1 MQALLHLI
9 DTPENARRA
18 AALCTARQCSIIHR
32 THGIELDEDVILEG
46 GFTINFGGYG
56 SYSRV
61 GLGPTFRNRWQLSG
75 VEEPRQQSFAQLS
88 VYFAGSEWV
97 RPLAEQA
104 ELVNRGGGVVAD
116 TVDVADIV
124 VLGKNTPAP
133 AGVPETALVVDEM
146 VFHRALPAVRTAK
159 TGKTT
164 RSKALTG
171 EAAALWKL
179 LSLREESAIRQGLVL
194 AFGLEEG
201 PSELLAG
208 VEVNPDTG
216 ELIRNKRFTGTGP
229 AQPFLDAALYGLL
242 SIAPDDTPAAALRSS
257 VRKIDCCLPFMI
269 ELTGFDALTELTLR
283 LDDEFKADDLL
294 DFGPFPSLQR
304 LTIQPRKED
313 GGYWGGNWPQ
323 LASLEGLN
331 APALEVVTVSKVD
344 LQNCDALLQC
354 SQLTEVDL
362 SNNRNLTNINGLSQ
376 SVSTLKV
383 LLMRDCVALASLEPL
398 ADATALE
405 VLNLY
410 GCAIS
415 SVTVLA
421 SSPNIRVLEL
431 ENCSQLTSLQG
442 LAHLTLCGEGGQTY
456 DLTGCDALTSLAG
469 LPKLDKP
476 YEYLNLSYLTALD
489 SLAGIENAVYIDNLN
504 ASGTAITDL
513 GPLLALEH
521 LREVDLSGCEALQ
534 DASPLGQLKQLQSVD
549 LSNCSALTTLPAAWS
564 SELEG
569 LNLEGCHDLRSLGG
583 LPASL
588 SRISRYS
595 WRAETVELGGL
606 NALESLQPLAA
617 TALAASSNNLNLS
630 GCHALSSLAGLEGFD
645 RLEGLTLAPALT
657 DARAIAGCRSLTINV
672 ELSGQTVVPA
682 ALMQTLAQLPRLT
695 LGLLLGDELEDF
707 SALALVPQVESLN
720 LYSCKRLKDL
730 SWLVGLSELRDLFLS
745 PECPAAKQIK
755 ANKLDT
761 QVRIR
766 KVQQQLCSDLG
777 LPLPAHLGK
786 AAGSKSAAKKRSAGG
801 LSLKE
806 IKPLLTSPD
815 LAEVNKGLAR
825 LQAEGDSALFD
836 ELTEDCD
843 SDQAFSGDSQAI
855 GKLFKAV
862 KAANRPLARW
872 ALASILAMAPA
883 EASHAMAVRSAIREI
898 TLDFGALAEL
908 AEGAAMPSLSGFTAL
923 EKVSVS
929 HYPATTLACLE
940 GLVAL
945 RELDLRNASAL
956 TTLQGLE
963 AASVLENLTLRD
975 CPQLT
980 DLAALAGKNRLA
992 NQGNLDLSSNAPL
1005 QCLDFLR
1012 AFTPPESLELMV
1024 TASTDLA
1031 PLRDQPAITSLALHC
1046 LDTLPDLSPLIH
1058 VQTLEYYR
1066 EKPPTPKKTANVWPF
1081 TASDEDEEDDTPPPL
1096 LHWTYTLPKLAT
1108 LAVNGGAHDFS
1119 GLVAPALKTFNS
1131 WGRWS
1136 QGRTLLDNL
1145 RGLAQV
1151 EDFTFWSSSIAS
1163 LDGLQ
1168 GSPVKELNLG
1178 SLEGRLENLAALAEM
1193 PQLRRLTLPSDQ
1205 DVLNHDALQALPPLP
1220 ELESLTLQGYSGSLA
1235 FLAGWTGLQTLDLQ
1249 QSGAMTDLETLIAL
1263 PALET
1268 IMLRGAHLK
1277 RNAWPEALQGKLEY
1291 VRSS

>member
-18 AALCTARQCSIIHR
+18 AALCTARQCSIVHR

-56 SYSRV
+56 SYSRI

-97 RPLAEQA
+97 RPLSEQT
-104 ELVNRGGGVVAD
+104 ELVSRGGGVIAD
-116 TVDVADIV
+116 TVDAAAIV

-133 AGVPETALVVDEM
+133 AGVPETALVIDEM

-159 TGKTT
+159 TSKTT

-344 LQNCDALLQC
+344 LQNCESLLQC

-398 ADATALE
+398 AGATALE

-410 GCAIS
+410 GCAMA

-456 DLTGCDALTSLAG
+456 DLTGCDALTSLEG

-476 YEYLNLSYLTALD
+476 YEYLNISYLTALD
-489 SLAGIENAVYIDNLN
+489 SLTGIENAVYIDNLN

-513 GPLLALEH
+513 SPLLALEH

-534 DASPLGQLKQLQSVD
+534 DASPLGQLKQLQSAD

-569 LNLEGCHDLRSLGG
+569 LNLEGCSALRSLGG

-617 TALAASSNNLNLS
+617 TALAANSNNLNLS

-645 RLEGLTLAPALT
+645 RLESLTLSPALT
-657 DARAIAGCRSLTINV
+657 DARAVAGCRGLAINV

-707 SALALVPQVESLN
+707 SALALAPQMESLN
-720 LYSCKRLKDL
+720 LYSCKLLKDL

-745 PECPAAKQIK
+745 PNCPAAKQLK
-755 ANKLDT
+755 ASKLDS

-766 KVQQQLCSDLG
+766 KAQQQLCSDLG

-786 AAGSKSAAKKRSAGG
+786 AAGGKSTAKKRPTGG

-806 IKPLLTSPD
+806 LKPLLTSPD
-815 LAEVNKGLAR
+815 VAEVNKGLAR
-825 LQAEGDSALFD
+825 LQAEGDAALFD

-843 SDQAFSGDSQAI
+843 PDQAFSGDSQAI

-883 EASHAMAVRSAIREI
+883 EASHALSVRSAMREI
-898 TLDFGALAEL
+898 TLGFDEF

-923 EKVSVS
+923 EKVALSAC
-929 HYPATTLACLE
+929 PATSLACLS
-940 GLVAL
+940 GLTAL
-945 RELDLRNASAL
+945 RELELRGAPAL

-963 AASVLENLTLRD
+963 AASRLESLTLRD
-975 CPQLT
+975 CPQLL

-992 NQGNLDLSSNAPL
+992 NQGNLDLSGTAPL
-1005 QCLDFLR
+1005 QRLDFLCT
-1012 AFTPPESLELMV
+1012 FTPPESLELMV
-1024 TASTDLA
+1024 TATTDLS
-1031 PLRDQPAITSLALHC
+1031 PLHEQSAITSLTLHC

-1066 EKPPTPKKTANVWPF
+1066 EKPPSPKKAANVWPF
-1081 TASDEDEEDDTPPPL
+1081 TAVDDDEEDDTPPPL
-1096 LHWTYTLPKLAT
+1096 LHWAYTLPKLAT

-1136 QGRTLLDNL
+1136 QGRTVLDNL
-1145 RGLAQV
+1145 RGLAQI

-1178 SLEGRLENLAALAEM
+1178 SLEGRLENPAALAEM
-1193 PQLRRLTLPSDQ
+1193 PHLRRLTLPSDQ
-1205 DVLNHDALQALPPLP
+1205 EVLNHDALQALPPLP